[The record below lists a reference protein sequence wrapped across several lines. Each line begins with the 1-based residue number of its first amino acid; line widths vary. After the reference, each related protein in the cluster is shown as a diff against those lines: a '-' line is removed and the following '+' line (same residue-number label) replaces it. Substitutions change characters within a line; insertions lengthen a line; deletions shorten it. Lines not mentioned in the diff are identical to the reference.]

1 MKKILLTILILIQ
14 NTGYAE
20 QYTNESL
27 KKDKDIPLKQSKCIL
42 FEKNNL
48 IIDFTNLNKAGHY
61 LLSVSLSS
69 NKDFMAGFFCVKE
82 PNEKSEAYHCMGE
95 CDAGRLWVKID
106 EKGHNVK
113 FGNIRLD
120 TDYIKEGTDD
130 IDSKYIDSKDTNYTQ
145 GIYVPCL

>member
-1 MKKILLTILILIQ
+1 MQ
-14 NTGYAE
+14 NTGCAE
-20 QYTNESL
+20 QYRDENL
-27 KKDKDIPLKQSKCIL
+27 KKNKDMPAKQCKCIL

-48 IIDFTNLNKAGHY
+48 IINLQELNKAGHY
-61 LLSVSLSS
+61 LTSVTLAS
-69 NKDFMAGFFCVKE
+69 NKDFMAGFFCVDD

-95 CDAGRLWVKID
+95 DDAGRLWIKID

-130 IDSKYIDSKDTNYTQ
+130 IESKYIVSEDTNYMQ
-145 GIYVPCL
+145 GKCVPCL